1 MEEEVKIGVYI
12 CHCGLNIA
20 GTVDSAGVARYAATL
35 PHVVIARDYKYM
47 CSDPGQDLIKNDIK
61 ELGINRVVVASCSPR
76 MHELTFRKA
85 VEAGGLN
92 PYLYEH
98 ANIREHCSWVHDD
111 KKVATSKA
119 KDLVRAAVK
128 RVYHHE
134 PLVIKE
140 APLNPNVLIVGGGIA
155 GMQAALDIA
164 NGQKKVYMVEREP
177 SIGGHMIQL
186 DRTFPTLD
194 CSECILT
201 PKMSDVG
208 HHPFIELLSLSEV
221 EEVSGSIGNF
231 KVKVRKKARYV
242 DESKCVG
249 CGICEE
255 KCPRRTD
262 SEFEMGLAK
271 RGMAYIPFA
280 QAIPHIATIDKRV
293 ERPCKAACRAA
304 CPIHMNTLGY
314 ISLIKEGKFEEAYEV
329 IRRTNPLPAICG
341 RVCYAPCEQACNRG
355 QIDDSIATRELKR
368 FAADYAMNA
377 GRDKARPVEI
387 TKEEKVAIVG
397 SGPAGLA
404 CAHELIRQGY
414 PVTIFEAAPEAGG
427 LLRYGIPEYRLPKE
441 VLSSDISY
449 IQEMGVEIKTNTTVK
464 GLDELFK
471 QGYKAIFLGTGAWD
485 SQKMG
490 IPGEDSPGVLYV
502 LDFLKQVNSGVKVRL
517 GPKVAIIGG
526 GNAAADAARVARR
539 LGVKEVTVV
548 YRRTRTEMPAIPSEV
563 EQMEQEGV
571 TIQFLAVPVE
581 VLSKD
586 NRVTGIKCARMEMGE
601 PDAKGRR
608 RPRLV
613 QGSEFTIDVDSVI
626 MAIGQSVDKSALPEG
641 LTFTDLG
648 TLDVDPATLRTNID
662 GVFAGGDVVSGPADV
677 ILAIAAGKRAARS
690 MNAYLRGEELGT
702 EEWGNVEKLSE
713 EEVAEIKK
721 RFDSRNRVERSTPDL
736 GKRVSDFEEVEQAY
750 SPEEAQQEAG
760 RCLASAIEG
769 CFECGE
775 CKGACEAGAID
786 YDQTDQIVELE
797 VGLIIVATGYD
808 QFDPSVI
815 PQYGYRK
822 YDNVLTGLE
831 FERITCAAGPTEG
844 KILLKDGREPASVAI
859 VHCVGSRD
867 QNYHEYCSRVCCMYG
882 LKYAHLIK
890 EFTKADVYEFY
901 IDMRCFG
908 EGYEEFY
915 KRNSEEG
922 VNFIRGKVAKI
933 TDEALTDEEKGKLI
947 VVSEDTLLGKLV
959 RVPVDMVILCSAL
972 EARSDADDVARLF
985 VLNRRADGFFLERH
999 VKLDP
1004 VATPTD
1010 GVFIAGCCEGP
1021 RDIPD
1026 TVAQA
1031 EATAAKAL
1039 SLISKGTVTLEAAVS
1054 TVDESI
1060 CQGCGRCEEVCT
1072 FHAPKVTAKNGTLVS
1087 TVNETLCKG
1096 CGACAVVCPTGA
1108 ISIKHFT
1115 QDEILAQ
1122 VAALTEVS

>member
-1 MEEEVKIGVYI
+1 MEDIRIGVYI

-20 GTVDSAGVARYAATL
+20 GTVNVEEVAEYAGTLPNVVVARHY
-35 PHVVIARDYKYM
+35 RYM
-47 CSDPGQDLIKNDIK
+47 CSDPGQDLIKTDIK
-61 ELGINRVVVASCSPR
+61 KLGLNRVVVASCSPR
-76 MHELTFRKA
+76 MHELTFRKT
-85 VEAGGLN
+85 VETGGLN

-111 KKVATSKA
+111 RRLATNKA
-119 KDLVRAAVK
+119 KDLVRAAIK
-128 RVYHHE
+128 RVYYHE

-140 APLNPNVLIVGGGIA
+140 APLNPNILIVGGGIA

-164 NGQKKVYMVEREP
+164 NGQNKVYMVEREP

-208 HHPFIELLSLSEV
+208 HHPYIELLSFSEI
-221 EEVSGSIGNF
+221 EDVSGSIGNF
-231 KVKVRKKARYV
+231 KVKVRKKARYI

-262 SEFEMGLAK
+262 SEFEMGLAQ
-271 RGMAYIPFA
+271 RGMAYVPFA
-280 QAIPHIATIDKRV
+280 QAIPHIATIDKRE
-293 ERPCKAACRAA
+293 ERPCKAACKEA
-304 CPIHMNTLGY
+304 CPIHMNVLGY
-314 ISLIKEGKFEEAYEV
+314 VSLIKEGKFKEAYEV

-341 RVCYAPCEQACNRG
+341 RVCYAPCEEACNRG
-355 QIDDSIATRELKR
+355 QLDQSIAIRELKR
-368 FAADYAMNA
+368 FAADYERNA
-377 GRDKARPVEI
+377 GRIKAKPVER

-404 CAHELIRQGY
+404 CAYELVRQGY
-414 PVTIFEAAPEAGG
+414 PVTIFESAPEAGG
-427 LLRYGIPEYRLPKE
+427 LLRYGIPEYRLPKK
-441 VLSSDISY
+441 VLADDISY
-449 IQEMGVEIKTNTTVK
+449 MRDLGVEIKTNTRVEK
-464 GLDELFK
+464 LDELFN
-471 QGYKAIFLGTGAWD
+471 QGYKAIFLGTGAGV
-485 SQKMG
+485 SQKLG
-490 IPGEDSPGVLYV
+490 IPGEDSPGVFHA
-502 LDFLKQVNSGVKVRL
+502 LDFLRKANFGVKVDL
-517 GPKVAIIGG
+517 GSKVAVVGG
-526 GNAAADAARVARR
+526 GNAAVDAARVARR
-539 LGVKEVTVV
+539 LGVDEVTVV
-548 YRRTRTEMPAIPSEV
+548 YRRGRAEMPAIASEI
-563 EQMEQEGV
+563 EEMEREGV
-571 TIQFLAVPVE
+571 KIEFLAAPVK
-581 VLSKD
+581 VVSAK
-586 NRVTGIKCARMEMGE
+586 NRVTGIKCVRMEMGE
-601 PDAKGRR
+601 PDASGRR
-608 RPRLV
+608 RPTPV
-613 QGSEFTIDVDSVI
+613 EGSEFTIDVDNVI
-626 MAIGQSVDKSALPEG
+626 VAIGQGVDKSVLPEG
-641 LTFTDLG
+641 LAFTDWG
-648 TLDVDPATLRTNID
+648 TLAVDATTLQTNID

-677 ILAIAAGKRAARS
+677 IAAIASGKRAARALQ
-690 MNAYLRGEELGT
+690 AYLTGEEVGA
-702 EEWGNVEKLSE
+702 EEGGKVEKLSK
-713 EEVAEIKK
+713 EEVAEAKK
-721 RFDSRNRVERSTPDL
+721 RFSARNRVKL
-736 GKRVSDFEEVEQAY
+736 GKLEPEARVSSFEEVERAY
-750 SPEEAQQEAG
+750 SPDEAQDEAE

-769 CFECGE
+769 CFQCGE
-775 CKGACEAGAID
+775 CIQACEANAID
-786 YDQTDQIVELE
+786 FDQTEQVVELE
-797 VGLIIVATGYD
+797 VGAIIVATGYD

-815 PQYGYRK
+815 PQYGYGK

-844 KILLKDGREPASVAI
+844 KIVLKDGREPQSVAI

-933 TDEALTDEEKGKLI
+933 TDEALTDEEKGKL
-947 VVSEDTLLGKLV
+947 VVVGEDTLLGKLI
-959 RVPVDMVILCSAL
+959 RVPVDMVVLCSAL
-972 EARSDADDVARLF
+972 EARADADNVARLF
-985 VLNRRADGFFLERH
+985 TLNRRADGFFLERH

-1010 GVFIAGCCEGP
+1010 GIFIAGCCEGP

-1054 TVDESI
+1054 TVDEAI
-1060 CQGCGRCEEVCT
+1060 CQGCGRCEEACT
-1072 FHAPKVTAKNGTLVS
+1072 FHAPKVTAKNGTMVS
-1087 TVNETLCKG
+1087 TINETLCKG
-1096 CGACAVVCPTGA
+1096 CGACAVVCPAGA

-1115 QDEILAQ
+1115 QDEILAE
-1122 VAALTEVS
+1122 VAALTEVP

>member
-1 MEEEVKIGVYI
+1 MEDIKIGVYI

-20 GTVDSAGVARYAATL
+20 GTVNVEEVAKYAGTLPNVIVARHY
-35 PHVVIARDYKYM
+35 RYM
-47 CSDPGQDLIKNDIK
+47 CSDPGQDLIKGDIK
-61 ELGINRVVVASCSPR
+61 NLGLNRIVVASCSPR
-76 MHELTFRKA
+76 MHELTFRKT

-111 KKVATSKA
+111 KRLATNKA

-128 RVYHHE
+128 RVYYHE

-140 APLNPNVLIVGGGIA
+140 APLNPNILIVGGGIA

-164 NGQKKVYMVEREP
+164 NGQNKVYMVEREP

-208 HHPFIELLSLSEV
+208 HHPFIELFSLSEV
-221 EEVSGSIGNF
+221 EEVTGSIGNF
-231 KVKVRKKARYV
+231 KVKVRKKARYI
-242 DESKCVG
+242 DESRCVG

-280 QAIPHIATIDKRV
+280 QAIPHVATIDKRE
-293 ERPCKAACRAA
+293 ERPCKAACKQA
-304 CPIHMNTLGY
+304 CPIHMNVLGY
-314 ISLIKEGKFEEAYEV
+314 VSLIKEGKFEEAYEV

-355 QIDDSIATRELKR
+355 QLDDPVATRELKR
-368 FAADYAMNA
+368 FAADYERNA
-377 GRDKARPVEI
+377 GRAKAKPVEV
-387 TKEEKVAIVG
+387 TREERIAIVG

-404 CAHELIRQGY
+404 CAYDLVKQGY
-414 PVTIFEAAPEAGG
+414 PVTIFESAPEPGG
-427 LLRYGIPEYRLPKE
+427 LLRYGIPEYRLPKK
-441 VLSSDISY
+441 VLASDISY
-449 IQEMGVEIKTNTTVK
+449 IQDLGVEIRTNSPVRSLT
-464 GLDELFK
+464 EIFN
-471 QGYKAIFLGTGAWD
+471 QGYKAIFLGAGAGM

-490 IPGEDSPGVLYV
+490 IPGEDSQGVFYV
-502 LDFLKQVNSGVKVRL
+502 LDFLGQVNSGAKVKL
-517 GPKVAIIGG
+517 GSKVAVIGG
-526 GNAAADAARVARR
+526 GNAAVDAARIIRR
-539 LGVKEVTVV
+539 LGVEKVTVV
-548 YRRTRTEMPAIPSEV
+548 YRRSRAEMPALPSEV
-563 EQMEQEGV
+563 EQMEREGV
-571 TIQFLAVPVE
+571 TIQFLATPIE
-581 VLSKD
+581 ILSEAD
-586 NRVTGIKCARMEMGE
+586 RVTGIRCARMEMGE
-601 PDAKGRR
+601 ADAKGRR
-608 RPRLV
+608 RAMLV
-613 QGSEFTIDVDSVI
+613 EGSEFTIDADSVI
-626 MAIGQSVDKSALPEG
+626 MAIGQSVDKSVLPEG
-641 LTFTDLG
+641 LAFTDMG
-648 TLDVDPATLRTNID
+648 TLDVDPVTLQTNID

-677 ILAIAAGKRAARS
+677 ILAIASGKKAARS
-690 MNAYLRGEELGT
+690 LQAYLRGEEVEA
-702 EEWGNVEKLSE
+702 EEGGKVEKLSK
-713 EEVAEIKK
+713 EEVAEAKK
-721 RFDSRNRVERSTPDL
+721 RFGSGNRVERRKPDL
-736 GKRVSDFEEVEQAY
+736 EKRVSDFEEVELAY

-760 RCLASAIEG
+760 RCLASAIQG

-775 CKGACEAGAID
+775 CKEACEAGAID
-786 YDQTDQIVELE
+786 FNQTDQIVELD
-797 VGLIIVATGYD
+797 VGAIIVATGYD

-815 PQYGYRK
+815 PQYGYKK

-844 KILLKDGREPASVAI
+844 KIVLKDGREPQSVAI

-933 TDEALTDEEKGKLI
+933 TDEALTDEEKGKL
-947 VVSEDTLLGKLV
+947 VVVGEDTLLGKMV

-972 EARSDADDVARLF
+972 EARSDADNVARLF
-985 VLNRRADGFFLERH
+985 TLNRRADGFFLERH

-1054 TVDESI
+1054 TVDETI

-1072 FHAPKVTAKNGTLVS
+1072 FHAPKVTAKNGTMVS
-1087 TVNETLCKG
+1087 TINETLCKG
-1096 CGACAVVCPTGA
+1096 CGACAVVCPAGA

-1115 QDEILAQ
+1115 QDEILAE
-1122 VAALTEVS
+1122 VAALTEVP